1 LKVLFRQGN
10 PVESNR

>member
-10 PVESNR
+10 SVESNR